1 MLLSI
6 GRREELFGIG
16 RLRLFLDGF
25 RSGAGAVLAFALLLG
40 NGSSIGVT
48 LTRVDTSCSRSMLI
62 GLGSP
67 LPASL
72 IPVMIFLCLR
82 QMTNNICSSPV
93 LRGFR

>member
-62 GLGSP
+62 GTTIRCLPMSP
-67 LPASL
+67 KVTISL
-72 IPVMIFLCLR
+72 VPSFA
-82 QMTNNICSSPV
+82 
-93 LRGFR
+93 